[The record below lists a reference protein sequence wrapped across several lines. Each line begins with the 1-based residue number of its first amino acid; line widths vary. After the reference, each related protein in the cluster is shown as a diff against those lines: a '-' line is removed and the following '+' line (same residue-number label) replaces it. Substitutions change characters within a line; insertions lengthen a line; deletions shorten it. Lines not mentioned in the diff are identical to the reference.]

1 MNSLNKIL
9 KLCKMS
15 GTFLHEDLDGT
26 FSLYTPTYKLIIG
39 KTDLN
44 EALYSLRQY
53 LKNPQVYFKNR
64 VTI

>member
-15 GTFLHEDLDGT
+15 GTSLHENLDGT
-26 FSLYTPTYKLIIG
+26 FSLYTPTYKTIIG

-44 EALYSLRQY
+44 EALHSLRQY
-53 LKNPQVYFKNR
+53 LKNPRIYFKNR
-64 VTI
+64 

>member
-1 MNSLNKIL
+1 MNNLNKIL

-15 GTFLHEDLDGT
+15 GTSLHKDLDGT

-44 EALYSLRQY
+44 EVLHSLRQY
-53 LKNPQVYFKNR
+53 LKNPLIYFKDR
-64 VTI
+64 VDI

>member
-1 MNSLNKIL
+1 MNNLNKIL

-15 GTFLHEDLDGT
+15 GTLLYEDLDGS
-26 FSLYTPTYKLIIG
+26 FSLYTSTYKLIIG

-44 EALYSLRQY
+44 EALHSLRQY